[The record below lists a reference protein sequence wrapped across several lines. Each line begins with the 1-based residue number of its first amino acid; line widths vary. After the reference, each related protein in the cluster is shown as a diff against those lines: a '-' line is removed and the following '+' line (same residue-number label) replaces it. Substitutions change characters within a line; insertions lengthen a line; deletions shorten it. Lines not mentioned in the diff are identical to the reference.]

1 MFRFFTIKKWY
12 LWSWVGSLIILSSL
26 WVQVKIDVK
35 INEWFGEF
43 YDMIQKALGA
53 PNAITIDEYW
63 ASLFS
68 FITLAAMYVGVAVIV
83 SYFTSHYL
91 FRWRTAMVEY
101 YHSVYEKAR
110 KIEGAS
116 QRVQEDTIKFSRIME
131 SLGTS
136 LIEAIMILV
145 EFMPILFGLS
155 IGIPIFFFGDWD
167 YGLIVG
173 ALIWSVGGTIFL
185 IVLGL
190 ILRLVGVEY
199 DLQKKEAAYRKILVI
214 AEDDGTIRP
223 KTIEEYWS
231 SLLSFI
237 ILAALYVGVAVLI
250 SFFTSHYL
258 FRWRTAMVEWY
269 HSVYDRARKIEG
281 ASQRVQEDT
290 IKFSRIMESLGT
302 SFIEAI
308 MILVEF
314 MPILF
319 GLSIGIPIFF
329 FGDWDYGLIVGA
341 LIWSVGGTIFLIL
354 LGLILR
360 LVGVEYDLQKKEAAY
375 RKILVI
381 AEDDGTVRP
390 KTIEELFDGVRSIHF
405 LSYIR
410 YLYFNIGRI
419 AYLQANVLSAYVF
432 LAPAIVAGAVTLGV
446 MQQIIRAFG
455 RVEGSMQYILKAWPT
470 IIELASVY
478 KRLREFESKINQEE
492 LIDEKV

>member
-12 LWSWVGSLIILSSL
+12 LWSWIGSLIILSSL

-43 YDMIQKALGA
+43 YDMIQKALGK
-53 PNAITIDEYW
+53 PNAITIEEYW

-68 FITLAAMYVGVAVIV
+68 FIVLAAMYVGVAVIV

-155 IGIPIFFFGDWD
+155 IGIPIFFFGDWE

-173 ALIWSVGGTIFL
+173 ALLWSIGGTIFL
-185 IVLGL
+185 
-190 ILRLVGVEY
+190 
-199 DLQKKEAAYRKILVI
+199 VI
-214 AEDDGTIRP
+214 
-223 KTIEEYWS
+223 
-231 SLLSFI
+231 
-237 ILAALYVGVAVLI
+237 
-250 SFFTSHYL
+250 
-258 FRWRTAMVEWY
+258 
-269 HSVYDRARKIEG
+269 
-281 ASQRVQEDT
+281 
-290 IKFSRIMESLGT
+290 
-302 SFIEAI
+302 
-308 MILVEF
+308 
-314 MPILF
+314 
-319 GLSIGIPIFF
+319 
-329 FGDWDYGLIVGA
+329 
-341 LIWSVGGTIFLIL
+341 

-390 KTIEELFDGVRSIHF
+390 KSIEELFDDVRSIHF

-478 KRLREFESKINQEE
+478 KRLREFEYKLDNEE
-492 LIDEKV
+492 ISEKLKT